1 LIVGTCSAVRAEE
14 LSYRYAQSVHGVEVT
29 ELEVQPGEVVHLA
42 GRSGCGKS
50 TLARCLAGLIP
61 HLYHGEMRGEV
72 RVGGLSTRSAPLWK
86 LAERAGMVFQNPAS
100 QMIAASVEDEIVFGL
115 ENLGLPPDRIC
126 ERLEAVLAQF
136 GLHELRARSPV
147 TLSGGEQQKV
157 ALASMVARRPQVL
170 ILDEPLSMLD
180 STASRDLVG
189 HLAALACS
197 GTATVICEHRLEPLR
212 EVPHLRTVDLD
223 GTACARQGWQ
233 LPAAAYPS
241 AGGRPFVL
249 HVSRL
254 GVDLGG
260 RTVLRE
266 LSFGVASGE
275 VIAVVGRNGAG
286 KTTLLRAM
294 AGLQPYR
301 GTIAAGGERPDLSLV
316 FQNPDLQLFN
326 ATVRKEVLYKVP
338 NPDMERYQWLVRA
351 LGLECYEDTPP
362 LLLSEGEKKRLALA
376 VALMRAPQHG
386 ALLDEPAL
394 GQDAAHKAQLIKL
407 ARAVADSGRVV
418 IMTTHDLSLAA
429 QADRMLLLG
438 EGAVVADGAPREVL
452 ADGVAWSRLGLCVPD
467 WVREAA

>member
-1 LIVGTCSAVRAEE
+1 
-14 LSYRYAQSVHGVEVT
+14 
-29 ELEVQPGEVVHLA
+29 
-42 GRSGCGKS
+42 
-50 TLARCLAGLIP
+50 
-61 HLYHGEMRGEV
+61 M
-72 RVGGLSTRSAPLWK
+72 
-86 LAERAGMVFQNPAS
+86 
-100 QMIAASVEDEIVFGL
+100 
-115 ENLGLPPDRIC
+115 
-126 ERLEAVLAQF
+126 
-136 GLHELRARSPV
+136 
-147 TLSGGEQQKV
+147 
-157 ALASMVARRPQVL
+157 
-170 ILDEPLSMLD
+170 
-180 STASRDLVG
+180 
-189 HLAALACS
+189 
-197 GTATVICEHRLEPLR
+197 
-212 EVPHLRTVDLD
+212 
-223 GTACARQGWQ
+223 
-233 LPAAAYPS
+233 
-241 AGGRPFVL
+241 L